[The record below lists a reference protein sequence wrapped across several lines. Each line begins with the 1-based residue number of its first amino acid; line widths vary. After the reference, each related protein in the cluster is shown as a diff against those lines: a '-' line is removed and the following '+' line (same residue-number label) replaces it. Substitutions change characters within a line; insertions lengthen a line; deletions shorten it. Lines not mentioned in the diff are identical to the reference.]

1 MKFRGALF
9 IGLLLLPLF
18 GCSNSS
24 GPSNTPVISNVN
36 ITPNPVAFGK
46 TVQIAVTYVSPDN
59 SPATTVFIQDIGMD
73 NATPLPIA
81 GRCGNCTVYFDVDT
95 RLLGRGA
102 FGGELWIID
111 SNGRRSNTLTFV
123 FTVT

>member
-1 MKFRGALF
+1 LF
-9 IGLLLLPLF
+9 LLPLF
-18 GCSNSS
+18 GCSSSS

-59 SPATTVFIQDIGMD
+59 SPAITVFIQDIGM
-73 NATPLPIA
+73 NNPISLPIV
-81 GRCGNCTVYFDVDT
+81 GRCGNCSVYFDVDT
-95 RLLGRGA
+95 RLLGRGT
-102 FGGELWIID
+102 FGAELWIVD
-111 SNGRRSNTLTFV
+111 SNGRRSNTLTVV